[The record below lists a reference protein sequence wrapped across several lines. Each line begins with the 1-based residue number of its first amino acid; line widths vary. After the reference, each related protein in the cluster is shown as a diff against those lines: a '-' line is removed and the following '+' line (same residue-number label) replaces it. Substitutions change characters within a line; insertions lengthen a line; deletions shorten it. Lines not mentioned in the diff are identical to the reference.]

1 AWLSEASG
9 HSEPATAARL
19 TIPPCSARNATRRCD
34 ALGTLSSALPQNRP
48 NPPSSATM
56 KSPSVPGRDS
66 NIVIA
71 PLSLAEVDDLS
82 KCTKLCNHLDRV
94 NASWPTTRGQ
104 HRIVPSGKVI
114 GH

>member
-1 AWLSEASG
+1 AAG
-9 HSEPATAARL
+9 HSEPATAVRL
-19 TIPPCSARNATRRCD
+19 TIPLCSAKKATRRCD
-34 ALGTLSSALPQNRP
+34 ALGTLSTAAPHNRP

-94 NASWPTTRGQ
+94 NASSPTTRLQ
-104 HRIVPSGKVI
+104 PRTFPQAR
-114 GH
+114 